1 MKHNIHP
8 TAIINPSVEIGEN
21 IEIGPF
27 CIIGEDVQIGNGTVI
42 KSNVNIEKTKIGKNC
57 QIFPFTSIGLPPQ
70 DTKYNNEDTI
80 VRIGDNN
87 IIREYSTIHRA
98 SVGKKRETVIGN
110 NNFLMAYVH
119 IAHNCVLGNFIT
131 MANVATLA
139 GHTRVDD
146 YSVIGGLVA
155 VHQFTRIGNYAMVG
169 GFSGV
174 GKDVL
179 PYMLASGSRAELFGI
194 NIVGLKRHGF
204 SEEVINEL
212 KECYRILFRSNLTIK
227 QAIEEIKKSV
237 VPTKEVQLLLD
248 FINESDRGIMR

>member
-1 MKHNIHP
+1 MNHKIHP
-8 TAIINPSVEIGEN
+8 TAIIDPSAEIGEN

-27 CIIGEDVQIGNGTVI
+27 CIIGEGVQIGMGTVL
-42 KSNVNIEKTKIGKNC
+42 KSNVYLERTRMGRNC
-57 QIFPFTSIGLPPQ
+57 QIYPFTSIGLPPQ

-87 IIREYSTIHRA
+87 IIREYTTIHRA
-98 SVGKKRETVIGN
+98 SIGKKRETVIGN

-119 IAHNCVLGNFIT
+119 IAHNCVLGDFIT

-139 GHTRVDD
+139 GHTRIDD
-146 YSVIGGLVA
+146 HAVVGGLVA
-155 VHQFTRIGNYAMVG
+155 VHQFTRIGKYAMVG

-194 NIVGLKRHGF
+194 NVVGLKRRGF
-204 SEEVINEL
+204 SDETINDL
-212 KECYRILFRSNLTIK
+212 KECYRILFRSNLTLK
-227 QAIEEIKKSV
+227 QAIEEIKNSV
-237 VPTKEVQLLLD
+237 GPSKEVQVLLD
-248 FINESDRGIMR
+248 FIEESERGIMR